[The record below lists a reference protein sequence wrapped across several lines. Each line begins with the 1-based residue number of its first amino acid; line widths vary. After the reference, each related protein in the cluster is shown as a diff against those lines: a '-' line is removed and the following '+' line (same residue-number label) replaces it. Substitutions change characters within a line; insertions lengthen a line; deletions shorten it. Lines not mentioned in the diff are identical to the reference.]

1 MKKVIVLLSVSI
13 LILLTSMLLE
23 LQTVKAA
30 TEQHVSIEVTS
41 GSYTTFVNQRVE
53 LTART
58 NDWGTPPYEYQ
69 WYTIFIPQDVLDRGF
84 PILPDGR
91 LVKIKVSGA
100 NSSVFEFSQS
110 TPGTYNINLE
120 VIDSNGNDAQV
131 SSNFIVVQELPSP
144 SPASNPT
151 PTPTIPE
158 LQTWTIPMLLSL
170 MLATTGLLVYHK
182 RRAKQFSPETFTG
195 LSQRSCTRSLITKTL
210 PTKDW

>member
-13 LILLTSMLLE
+13 LILLTSMFFE

-30 TEQHVSIEVTS
+30 TTQHVSIEVTS

-53 LTART
+53 LTARI
-58 NDWGTPPYEYQ
+58 NDWGTPPYKYQ
-69 WYTIFIPQDVLDRGF
+69 WYTIFIPQDVLDKGF

-91 LVKIKVSGA
+91 LVKIKVPGA
-100 NSSVFEFSQS
+100 NSSIFEFSQS

-144 SPASNPT
+144 SPSPNPT
-151 PTPTIPE
+151 PTPTVPEFSSWAIP
-158 LQTWTIPMLLSL
+158 LLFAV
-170 MLATTGLLVYHK
+170 MVAAAGLLVYHK
-182 RRAKQFSPETFTG
+182 QQQKRKMQ
-195 LSQRSCTRSLITKTL
+195 
-210 PTKDW
+210 

>member
-13 LILLTSMLLE
+13 LILLTSMFFE
-23 LQTVKAA
+23 IQTVKAT

-41 GSYTTFVNQRVE
+41 GSYTTFVNQGVE
-53 LTART
+53 LTARV
-58 NDWGTPPYEYQ
+58 NGWGTPPYEYQ
-69 WYTIFIPQDVLDRGF
+69 WYTIFMPQDVLDKGF

-100 NSSVFEFSQS
+100 NSSIFEFSQS

-144 SPASNPT
+144 SSSPNPT
-151 PTPTIPE
+151 PTPSVPE
-158 LQTWTIPMLLSL
+158 FSSWTIPLLLSL
-170 MLATTGLLVYHK
+170 ILATAGLLVYHK
-182 RRAKQFSPETFTG
+182 KHKHN
-195 LSQRSCTRSLITKTL
+195 LVKKL
-210 PTKDW
+210 